1 MSFHTIICYPLLY
14 YSTEFHHSTSIG
26 WAPWLCNSP
35 LCMVRSQYSARWL
48 QPERSAGS
56 DLMGNFDH
64 IFWEIYSG
72 YDTVWDANMVSY
84 DMISSLPGISI
95 VFGSYIHPD
104 MIWCDLMW
112 YDVLWCDMI
121 CISHHG
127 DLLNISQDICMVF
140 EVIWYDPWNAEHCD
154 WPSWMEWRS
163 LFSGTKNYI
172 RMWCICWY
180 S

>member
-84 DMISSLPGISI
+84 DMISSLPGR
-95 VFGSYIHPD
+95 YD
-104 MIWCDLMW
+104 MMWSDVIWCVVMW
-112 YDVLWCDMI
+112 YDMYISSWGFTESFSRYLHGVRSNLIWPLKCRTLWLTVLDGMEVP
-121 CISHHG
+121 
-127 DLLNISQDICMVF
+127 VF
-140 EVIWYDPWNAEHCD
+140 RHQKLHTHVMH
-154 WPSWMEWRS
+154 M
-163 LFSGTKNYI
+163 LV
-172 RMWCICWY
+172 
-180 S
+180 